1 MKLLIVESLEFSPD
15 ALAQLHGRFD
25 VVAADLDRPALLR
38 SVHDADVLW
47 VRLRHAIDR
56 EVMDAAPR
64 LAVIVTNTTGTNHID
79 LEEAARRGIRVLSL
93 RGETDFLRNVR
104 ATAELAVGLLLALV
118 RHIPAAAAHV
128 RAGGWDRYQFKGHQI
143 FGKTAGIIGYGRLGR
158 LMGGYLAAFG
168 LRVLATTKPDDEVT
182 PDAGVTMTSLETLLA
197 ESDIVSLH
205 VDLRRETAG
214 LIGRDAFRAMKP
226 GAWFINTARGEL
238 VDESALV
245 EALERGHLG
254 GAAIDVVADPLHNA
268 IAGRALHDYAAR
280 HDNLIITPHI
290 GGYTFESLAATEIF
304 LAGKLIDLVSAAR
317 QD

>member
-1 MKLLIVESLEFSPD
+1 MKLLIVESLEFSSD
-15 ALAQLHGRFD
+15 ALARLHRQFD
-25 VVAADLDRPALLR
+25 VVTGDLDRPGVLR
-38 SVHDADVLW
+38 AVHDADVLW

-64 LAVIVTNTTGTNHID
+64 LAIVVTNTTGTNHID

-128 RAGGWDRYQFKGHQI
+128 RAGGWDRYPFKGHQI
-143 FGKTAGIIGYGRLGR
+143 YGKTAGIIGYGRLGR
-158 LMGGYLAAFG
+158 LMAGYLAAFG
-168 LRVLATTKPDDEVT
+168 LRVLATTKPGDEVT
-182 PDAGVTMTSLETLLA
+182 PDAGVTMTSLDTLLA

-205 VDLRRETAG
+205 VDLRPETVR

-245 EALERGHLG
+245 EALASGHLG
-254 GAAIDVVADPLHNA
+254 GAAVDVIADPLHGA
-268 IAGRALHDYAAR
+268 IAGRALHDYAAH

-304 LAGKLIDLVSAAR
+304 LADRLIHLVAPAPEH
-317 QD
+317 